1 MKNKVR
7 KTTMKSIRLS
17 YPHLY
22 AQEPKVSAFKESLA
36 DMIDTMRAK
45 NIPPEQITT
54 AVANATAMYALGR
67 IGLNQGGL

>member
-67 IGLNQGGL
+67 IGLNQGGI